1 MHIHDYIREGLNF
14 RILNV
19 LKVAVSAHKM
29 DACIRFLGQTPRKV
43 FDFRHCE
50 IIFGAFLVVKSIFK

>member
-1 MHIHDYIREGLNF
+1 MVC
-14 RILNV
+14 ILNV

-43 FDFRHCE
+43 FYFRHCE